1 MEIKLFN
8 LTLDEEIQI
17 VESILKEKHK
27 FQNLRHFHTPY
38 DENTNLL
45 NVSTFYFGYI
55 MGTKD
60 IRGTDKILDYIEKM
74 LSEFHKMDRTQ
85 FILTYGKS
93 PFDFSNF
100 LNGLLASGSFS
111 EIDLKEF
118 VYKLI
123 K

>member
-1 MEIKLFN
+1 
-8 LTLDEEIQI
+8 
-17 VESILKEKHK
+17 
-27 FQNLRHFHTPY
+27 
-38 DENTNLL
+38 
-45 NVSTFYFGYI
+45 

-60 IRGTDKILDYIEKM
+60 IRGTDNVLSYLDNIVSDYY
-74 LSEFHKMDRTQ
+74 KMDNSQ
-85 FILTYGKS
+85 FILTYGKL

-118 VYKLI
+118 IDKII